1 MKAKEAVRKIMKSQ
15 KKGVGYIKDK
25 INQRNK
31 EIGADARELKARN
44 ITDRLSQENISV
56 EKLREMLIHL
66 DYKIV
71 LVPFDKKLN
80 EGEYEIE

>member
-1 MKAKEAVRKIMKSQ
+1 MKAKEAVREIMKAQ
-15 KKGVGYIKDK
+15 KKGVSYIKDK

-31 EIGADARELKARN
+31 EIGIDAKELKARN
-44 ITDRLSQENISV
+44 ITDRLSQENISI
-56 EKLREMLIHL
+56 EKLREMLVHL

>member
-1 MKAKEAVRKIMKSQ
+1 MKTNKAVREIMKAQ
-15 KKGVGYIKDK
+15 KKSVGYIKDK

-31 EIGADARELKARN
+31 EMGIDVKEIKARN
-44 ITDRLSQENISV
+44 ITDRLAQDNISV

>member
-1 MKAKEAVRKIMKSQ
+1 MKTNKAVREIMKAQNKS
-15 KKGVGYIKDK
+15 VGYIKDK

-31 EIGADARELKARN
+31 EMGLEDKELKSRN

-56 EKLREMLIHL
+56 EKLREMIVHL

>member
-1 MKAKEAVRKIMKSQ
+1 MKTGMAVRKIMEAQ
-15 KKGVGYIKDK
+15 KKSVGYIKDK

-31 EIGADARELKARN
+31 EMGLDGKELKARN
-44 ITDRLSQENISV
+44 ITDRLAQDNISV
-56 EKLREMLIHL
+56 EKLREMIIHL

>member
-1 MKAKEAVRKIMKSQ
+1 MKTNKAVREIMKAQ
-15 KKGVGYIKDK
+15 KKSVGYIKDK

-31 EIGADARELKARN
+31 EMGLDTKEIKARN
-44 ITDRLSQENISV
+44 ITDRLAQENISV
-56 EKLREMLIHL
+56 EKLREMIVHL

>member
-1 MKAKEAVRKIMKSQ
+1 MKTNKAVREIMKIQ
-15 KKGVGYIKDK
+15 KKSVGYIKDK

-31 EIGADARELKARN
+31 ESGVDVKEIKARN
-44 ITDRLSQENISV
+44 ITDRLTQENISIA
-56 EKLREMLIHL
+56 KLREMLIHL

>member
-1 MKAKEAVRKIMKSQ
+1 MKAKEAVREIMKAH
-15 KKGVGYIKDK
+15 KKGVGYISDK

-31 EIGADARELKARN
+31 DIGLEDKKIKPRN
-44 ITDRLSQENISV
+44 ITDRLAQDNISI
-56 EKLREMLIHL
+56 EKLYEMLYHL